1 MKYIYVENGK
11 INGCGEV
18 KILNKEFCNVE
29 VSDEIY
35 DKFQKDTDLYIW
47 ENGNIIEN
55 PQYKELKEKEKIKNQ
70 IDEIN
75 DKLTI
80 LDLKRIRAV
89 CENEIRDEK
98 TGETWLDFYN
108 SQIYDLRTLLK
119 SLEAKL

>member
-35 DKFQKDTDLYIW
+35 DKFQKDTDFYIW

-55 PQYKELKEKEKIKNQ
+55 PRYKELKEKEKIKNQ

-89 CENEIRDEK
+89 CEDEIRDEK

-108 SQIYDLRTLLK
+108 SQIYDLRTKLN
-119 SLEAKL
+119 SLESQL